1 VVEMQSRAVED
12 EADMLT
18 VEVLVRTSRVLLAM
32 ERSAALE
39 SAQRGKAVVITSSY

>member
-1 VVEMQSRAVED
+1 MVEMQSEAGED
-12 EADMLT
+12 EADMVS

-39 SAQRGKAVVITSSY
+39 GAQRGKAVVITSSY